1 MYYICRHTL
10 SLLCTAGLQ
19 LLPSH
24 PHASHL
30 IDLHAGSRASL
41 QTDTEAQTST
51 SSIVLVISTSR
62 TGMAVI
68 LHPVT
73 LVALN
78 ETETEI
84 GGIGMNAI
92 GTEDEI
98 EIEIE
103 GTEKGMQIETEGIGI
118 EMQIETETKTEE
130 IETGTEIEGI
140 ETGMQIETGTETERI
155 GTGIQIE
162 TETET
167 KEIET
172 EMQIETETETEGIE
186 TGMQIETE
194 TEGIE
199 TGMQIETETE
209 GIEIEMQIET
219 GIETGFEIEFE
230 KEFTESTCDHAHDL
244 HCFIR
249 EVTLPH
255 IHQDTIVALL
265 TRDGNVMILLHLS
278 VVVTTIAHPLLISP
292 ICTHHAN
299 SIVTTDN
306 TIPCLQLLLVLDQ
319 KVLIARAAVVIL
331 VALSASLHHS
341 HPRCLFHPQC
351 LSHHHHPL
359 LLPTSLHLALPV
371 MKGSLFMTVLVL
383 DLFLLMEKM
392 KMLS

>member
-30 IDLHAGSRASL
+30 IDLHAGSCASL

-51 SSIVLVISTSR
+51 SSIILVISTSR

-155 GTGIQIE
+155 GTRIQIE

-278 VVVTTIAHPLLISP
+278 VIVTTIAHPLLISP

-306 TIPCLQLLLVLDQ
+306 TIPCLQLLVLDQ

-341 HPRCLFHPQC
+341 HPRCLSHPQC

>member
-1 MYYICRHTL
+1 
-10 SLLCTAGLQ
+10 
-19 LLPSH
+19 
-24 PHASHL
+24 
-30 IDLHAGSRASL
+30 
-41 QTDTEAQTST
+41 
-51 SSIVLVISTSR
+51 
-62 TGMAVI
+62 
-68 LHPVT
+68 
-73 LVALN
+73 
-78 ETETEI
+78 
-84 GGIGMNAI
+84 MNAI

-167 KEIET
+167 KEIGTGIQIETETETKEIET
-172 EMQIETETETEGIE
+172 EMRIETETETEGIE
-186 TGMQIETE
+186 IGMQIETE

-230 KEFTESTCDHAHDL
+230 KEFTESTCNHAHDL

-306 TIPCLQLLLVLDQ
+306 TIPCLQLLLLVLDQ

-341 HPRCLFHPQC
+341 HPRCHFHPQC

-371 MKGSLFMTVLVL
+371 TKGSLFMTVLVL